1 VPDRRRSVVVGG
13 LQALGCAVVGGARCE
28 WGSVHG
34 GVPLVAL
41 VAAAGRFR
49 WWWLM
54 DGSAGSRW

>member
-1 VPDRRRSVVVGG
+1 VVVGG